1 MENTK
6 NTANT
11 QKLNPCKEINTADF
25 ARKEKFSCQCP
36 RCGFLFNKIKKRGT
50 NA

>member
-1 MENTK
+1 MENK
-6 NTANT
+6 ANT

-25 ARKEKFSCQCP
+25 SRDKFTCQCP
-36 RCGFLFNKIKKRGT
+36 RCGFLFNKIKKRGK